1 MAVKILILLPRIPY
15 PLRDGGSIAMNQ
27 TIEAYLEQGCDVSVL
42 AMNTSRHWVEE
53 GSLPAIYQ
61 QLSFF
66 KSIYVKTD
74 INPLSAFFNLFSDK
88 SYNVARFINKEYDKE
103 LVRLLQSEEFDVIQ
117 FESIY
122 TAPYLETARKYSQ
135 AKCFC
140 RVHNIEHLI
149 WQRLTDHES
158 SFLKRNY
165 LKILTQRLKNY
176 EEQILTRFDMLLP
189 ISKKEQDFFIS
200 TTQNPC
206 YYLPFGID
214 TNSSLPNIPCEQHSL
229 YHIGSM
235 DWAPNVEGV
244 HWFMDEVW
252 PIVHEQSPDITLYL
266 AGKNMPASILSR
278 KDKNLMVVG
287 EVDDVITFSLEKNI
301 MIVPL
306 LSGAGVRIKILE
318 AMAMGKTIITTQ
330 IGAEGIGAVHQQHIL
345 IADSPSD
352 FAAQCT
358 WCFQHETA
366 CNEIGH
372 AAKQFVGSHYNKAAI
387 YQQWILRLTEMLQ
400 S

>member
-27 TIEAYLEQGCDVSVL
+27 SIEAYLEQGCDVSVV

-88 SYNVARFINKEYDKE
+88 SYNVARFINKEFDKE
-103 LVRLLQSEEFDVIQ
+103 LVRLLQNDEFDIIQ

-122 TAPYLETARKYSQ
+122 TAPYLETTRKHSQ

-165 LKILTQRLKNY
+165 LKILTQRLKTY

-189 ISKKEQDFFIS
+189 ISKKEQEFFVS
-200 TTQNPC
+200 TTKNPC

-214 TNSSLPNIPCEQHSL
+214 ITNSLPNIECEQQSM

-244 HWFMDEVW
+244 HWFLDEVW
-252 PIVHEQSPDITLYL
+252 PLVHEQSPEITLYL

-278 KDKNLMVVG
+278 KDHKLVVVG
-287 EVDDVITFSLEKNI
+287 EVDDVVRFSLEKNI

-318 AMAMGKTIITTQ
+318 AMAMGKTIITTS
-330 IGAEGIGAVHQQHIL
+330 IGAEGIGATHQQHLL
-345 IADSPSD
+345 IV
-352 FAAQCT
+352 T
-358 WCFQHETA
+358 L
-366 CNEIGH
+366 
-372 AAKQFVGSHYNKAAI
+372 HYYRIK
-387 YQQWILRLTEMLQ
+387 LQ
-400 S
+400 